1 MISLF
6 FSLNESLLCD
16 GLLSENENTAAI
28 KMQM

>member
-6 FSLNESLLCD
+6 FSLNESLLYD
-16 GLLSENENTAAI
+16 SLLSENENTAAI